1 MSLQFIDVDDAILLK
16 LVMMCNRGG
25 ADSLPPRHRKPK
37 FQPCWEMLRDVELL
51 AKLERL
57 EVLWEATIQ
66 SQREMVMLQ

>member
-1 MSLQFIDVDDAILLK
+1 MI
-16 LVMMCNRGG
+16 
-25 ADSLPPRHRKPK
+25 
-37 FQPCWEMLRDVELL
+37 RDVELL